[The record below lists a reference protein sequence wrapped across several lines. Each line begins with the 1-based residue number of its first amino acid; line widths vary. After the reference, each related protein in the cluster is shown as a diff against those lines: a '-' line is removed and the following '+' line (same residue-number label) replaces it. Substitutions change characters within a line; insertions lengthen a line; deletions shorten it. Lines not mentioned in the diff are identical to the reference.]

1 MRTLFALILLLLAGL
16 FAGWQAENHA
26 SLRQRLMLRS
36 LAAQLEPFGQL
47 SHQHASA
54 HFWGSGEITGLRF
67 EPGQELRARHTLPAG
82 FALQVPLLR
91 YRDWQ
96 DGERWPARFRLAFEQ
111 ASLPLAAPWPGQF
124 SGSLDWQYESETGLL
139 RLAST
144 LEAPGAASLQGELA
158 LKLAQ
163 AASLRLATLIKASL
177 HYRDQGL
184 AQGERAALAARLGAD
199 PQNANAAFAET
210 LANWLAAQGAPANAS
225 VRTAL
230 AAFAREPTA
239 LTLKL
244 DPPGALRPETLP
256 QFAAA
261 DRLAALG
268 LSLENR

>member
-1 MRTLFALILLLLAGL
+1 MRTLIVIILLLLAGL

-36 LAAQLEPFGQL
+36 LAAQLEPMGTL
-47 SHQHASA
+47 SHQQASA

-67 EPGQELRARHTLPAG
+67 EPSETLRARHALPAG
-82 FALQVPLLR
+82 FALQIPLLR
-91 YRDWQ
+91 YREWQ
-96 DGERWPARFRLAFEQ
+96 DGERWPARFRLDFDQ
-111 ASLPLAAPWPGQF
+111 ASLPLEAPWPRQF
-124 SGSLDWQYESETGLL
+124 SGSLDWQYSVETGSL
-139 RLAST
+139 RLAGQ
-144 LEAPGAASLQGELA
+144 LEALGAASLQGELA

-163 AASLRLATLIKASL
+163 PASLRLATLIKASL

-199 PQNANAAFAET
+199 PQNANAALAEA
-210 LANWLAAQGAPANAS
+210 LANWLAAQGAPANAN

-230 AAFAREPTA
+230 AAFAGEPTA

-256 QFAAA
+256 QFAPA
-261 DRLAALG
+261 DRLTALG